1 MATFGSFPGVRV
13 ETRSGGIS
21 SISVGAEEKLVL
33 FGEAN
38 YVLDS
43 GSLVVEGDDAALDV
57 SASSPEQIV
66 ARLGASRRFGAGSEL
81 AVGMTDALANGAN
94 IDFLFGVAVPREI
107 VEGELQSTQTGTLD
121 NVALVE
127 STGDAVDTA
136 AGTIGKQGIEVL
148 DGSTEQTVEL
158 RYNGAPATPS
168 DADTVFVNPL
178 TGEYAADEAPD
189 DGDYTFNY
197 TFNDYSAAFGAQEVR
212 NIVNENETGIY
223 AAMSDSDSVSASLSA
238 EVSTLRD
245 NFQLVNAVSLAEP
258 NDNEVLDAANTSDEN
273 GGADAR
279 YDTATYSSAN
289 QSVSSESFYKLAPGR
304 LENEG
309 RTIIGGVGG
318 LFAGNS
324 LSNPIFNDEL
334 SGFQSLEQVFSKTDA
349 DNIRDEDIIPVRSA
363 GSIRVQGNRSTSF
376 SDAEAVAG
384 DFFSRRITD
393 RVILIGRQVGQ
404 NILGRINDAET
415 RAAARRLIQSELRE
429 LVSEGLIR
437 SNTSTETNFS
447 VEVFEDPTN
456 SEEVKINI
464 AFTPFGVVKRIDET
478 ITVNRN

>member
-1 MATFGSFPGVRV
+1 VHR
-13 ETRSGGIS
+13 
-21 SISVGAEEKLVL
+21 
-33 FGEAN
+33 
-38 YVLDS
+38 
-43 GSLVVEGDDAALDV
+43 
-57 SASSPEQIV
+57 
-66 ARLGASRRFGAGSEL
+66 
-81 AVGMTDALANGAN
+81 
-94 IDFLFGVAVPREI
+94 
-107 VEGELQSTQTGTLD
+107 
-121 NVALVE
+121 
-127 STGDAVDTA
+127 
-136 AGTIGKQGIEVL
+136 
-148 DGSTEQTVEL
+148 
-158 RYNGAPATPS
+158 
-168 DADTVFVNPL
+168 
-178 TGEYAADEAPD
+178 
-189 DGDYTFNY
+189 
-197 TFNDYSAAFGAQEVR
+197 
-212 NIVNENETGIY
+212 
-223 AAMSDSDSVSASLSA
+223 
-238 EVSTLRD
+238 
-245 NFQLVNAVSLAEP
+245 
-258 NDNEVLDAANTSDEN
+258 
-273 GGADAR
+273 DAR
-279 YDTATYSSAN
+279 YDAATYSSAN

-349 DNIRDEDIIPVRSA
+349 DNMRDEDIVPVRSA

-376 SDAEAVAG
+376 SDAETVAG

-393 RVILIGRQVGQ
+393 RVVLIGRQVGQ

-447 VEVFEDPTN
+447 VEVFEDPGN
-456 SEEVKINI
+456 PEEVKINI